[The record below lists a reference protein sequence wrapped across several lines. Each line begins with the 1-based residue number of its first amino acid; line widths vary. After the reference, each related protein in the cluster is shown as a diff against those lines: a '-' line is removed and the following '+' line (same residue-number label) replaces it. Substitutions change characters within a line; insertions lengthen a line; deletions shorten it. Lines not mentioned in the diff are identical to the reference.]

1 MSECVCNF
9 ISEGSFSW
17 ELFTLSPKAIWQ
29 FQVWQGLNWLVFNNN
44 FSVYAK
50 LFSPFNPVSVT
61 CELFTSSHWVL
72 ACSRDDQ
79 QSTPT
84 IIIQLKQHSQ
94 KFCLQNDLKNCY
106 YSISKIVS
114 VFPFWFKFYAPSIFT
129 ITVMYCLP
137 PVDRAQGET
146 LTMCVS
152 FNFHSKSI
160 KWESSQNIRPWHRE
174 VLSCSKQLP
183 SAEVKVLTTVH
194 EVSEVRSLSFYHTF
208 SGLCILPSEVLTLQ
222 RT

>member
-1 MSECVCNF
+1 MKYVWVCNF

-17 ELFTLSPKAIWQ
+17 ELFTLSPKTIWQ

-94 KFCLQNDLKNCY
+94 KFCLQNDLKNYRRTFC
-106 YSISKIVS
+106 KNNL
-114 VFPFWFKFYAPSIFT
+114 FK
-129 ITVMYCLP
+129 
-137 PVDRAQGET
+137 G
-146 LTMCVS
+146 
-152 FNFHSKSI
+152 
-160 KWESSQNIRPWHRE
+160 
-174 VLSCSKQLP
+174 LP
-183 SAEVKVLTTVH
+183 SKYGQPTTGLQGKLPVWVQ
-194 EVSEVRSLSFYHTF
+194 ELRRACGPHTW
-208 SGLCILPSEVLTLQ
+208 G
-222 RT
+222 